1 MIAGSVITIITMY
14 ITYKMGYVHFELH
27 FSRKCLVLLAPPP
40 TLEDAPPPLGPW
52 FEFAYV
58 HEICFVLPELMY
70 YNVVLSSRVVRVYGV
85 RAPTT

>member
-14 ITYKMGYVHFELH
+14 ITYKMGYVHFEVH

-40 TLEDAPPPLGPW
+40 TLKDAPPPMGPW

-58 HEICFVLPELMY
+58 HEMFCFARINVLY
-70 YNVVLSSRVVRVYGV
+70 VVLSSRVVRVYGV